1 MNANVCLRDAFV
13 IHFRS
18 IPDTSTLAIFIYEWK
33 SFISSHVMYECNV
46 IRFYI
51 FITLNTTWNGGLR
64 ETLLS
69 KYE

>member
-1 MNANVCLRDAFV
+1 
-13 IHFRS
+13 
-18 IPDTSTLAIFIYEWK
+18 
-33 SFISSHVMYECNV
+33 MYECNV